1 MHTDCPGWTANG
13 ECFKNPTYLYKHC
26 PKSCGV
32 CPEPSEEKIKT
43 APCSDFNTTQCHI
56 WADSGQ
62 CAENPLAVM
71 KQCPESCGVCKP
83 TCTDHHEG
91 CRAWA
96 FAKKCYDEPAFMLR
110 VCPASCG
117 ICTALESKDEL

>member
-1 MHTDCPGWTANG
+1 M
-13 ECFKNPTYLYKHC
+13 
-26 PKSCGV
+26 
-32 CPEPSEEKIKT
+32 KT

-117 ICTALESKDEL
+117 VCTALESKDEL

>member
-1 MHTDCPGWTANG
+1 
-13 ECFKNPTYLYKHC
+13 
-26 PKSCGV
+26 
-32 CPEPSEEKIKT
+32 
-43 APCSDFNTTQCHI
+43 
-56 WADSGQ
+56 
-62 CAENPLAVM
+62 M